1 MDKKVLVISDTHI
14 PFQHPKYLDFCIRIH
29 KQLKCTD
36 VVHIGDLVDN
46 HAISYHEHD
55 PDGWSPEDEMRE
67 ADKHL
72 QKWFKAFPDVRLCIG
87 NHDRLVDRKSKTV
100 GLPSRAFRA
109 FRDIW
114 NLPKGWKDDFS
125 HTIDNVKYLH
135 GTGYSGDLA
144 HLKAAVDNRSC
155 VVLGHLHSVCGI
167 DYSANENDCI
177 WGMSVGCGID
187 RRAYA
192 FSYGREFKKK
202 PIIAAG
208 VVEYTKYGANPRI
221 FRMDM

>member
-1 MDKKVLVISDTHI
+1 MI
-14 PFQHPKYLDFCIRIH
+14 F
-29 KQLKCTD
+29 

-67 ADKHL
+67 ADTP
-72 QKWFKAFPDVRLCIG
+72 QKRF
-87 NHDRLVDRKSKTV
+87 
-100 GLPSRAFRA
+100 RAFRMSRCA
-109 FRDIW
+109 GETTIGYRTGSEDCYLPAGVSKQFRDIW

-125 HTIDNVKYLH
+125 HTIDGVKYLH

-155 VVLGHLHSVCGI
+155 AVLGHLHSVCGI
-167 DYSANENDCI
+167 DYSANETDCI

-187 RRAYA
+187 RKTYA
-192 FSYGREFKKK
+192 FEYGRDFKKK
-202 PIIAAG
+202 PIISVG
-208 VVEYTKYGANPRI
+208 VVEYTKYGANPRL
-221 FRMDM
+221 FKMDLK